1 MILMN
6 ILLLL
11 FFSLLI
17 INYYTISDILCFY
30 LTFIYRLEQ
39 KTKTTTGERLLCV
52 GKGKNL
58 TPLISF

>member
-11 FFSLLI
+11 LLI